1 MKGLPRGY
9 SARPATLEDVEAIVR
24 LANATS
30 LAVLGRETMTA
41 EQLQNRL
48 GTPGLSL
55 EADTRL
61 VLSPKGEV
69 VGTGTVFDLA
79 EPHVQVESAGV
90 VHPAHTGKG
99 IGSAI
104 LSWIEERS
112 REAIPK
118 APPDARVSLH
128 QGTDEREKA
137 SRALLERHGFRAIR
151 HFWRMVIAM
160 DAPPP
165 AASWPEGIHV
175 RTIDPKAD
183 LRRAYL
189 AIRDA
194 FKDHWGFV
202 EGPVEEEFHR
212 LEHRIAHDPDFDPT
226 LFFLAEEGGEIAGV
240 CYARPKTGTDASMGY
255 VQVLGVRRP
264 WRRRGLALALLH
276 HAFGEFYRR
285 GVKKMAL
292 HVDAQSLTGATRLYE
307 KAGMSADEVG
317 HAYEKELRPGIE
329 LATH

>member
-1 MKGLPRGY
+1 
-9 SARPATLEDVEAIVR
+9 
-24 LANATS
+24 
-30 LAVLGRETMTA
+30 MTA

-69 VGTGTVFDLA
+69 VGTGTVLDLA
-79 EPHVQVESAGV
+79 EPHVQVESAGA

-104 LSWIEERS
+104 LSWIEERA

-128 QGTDEREKA
+128 QGADEREKA

-165 AASWPEGIHV
+165 TALWPEGIHV

-226 LFFLAEEGGEIAGV
+226 LFFLAEEAEEIAGV

-255 VQVLGVRRP
+255 VQVLGVLRP

-285 GVKKMAL
+285 GVKKVAL
-292 HVDAQSLTGATRLYE
+292 HVDAQSLTGATCLYE
-307 KAGMSADEVG
+307 KAGMTADEVG